1 MKDFIVGRRMASM
14 NASAMMTATYSQKWT
29 RKDPL
34 KMAIEASL
42 RDLETIKDEPQS
54 PGLPDDVSDDSND
67 NQPVVKSKKSLKQK
81 LRKSAKQIVKK
92 SSKKLVK
99 NKAVT
104 PVKKVVKRDVKKP
117 VKYDDSMP
125 NIVDANNDNLAATDN
140 DETDAKLSDGETPET
155 EPPKL
160 ESMITSQSQQEIVFF
175 LICVNILDGM
185 KDTYLGLD
193 NKGIVIK
200 GL

>member
-14 NASAMMTATYSQKWT
+14 NASAMMSATYSQKWT

-54 PGLPDDVSDDSND
+54 PGLPEDEVSDSND
-67 NQPVVKSKKSLKQK
+67 NQPIVKSRKKSSKQK
-81 LRKSAKQIVKK
+81 LQKSAKQIVKK
-92 SSKKLVK
+92 SAKLVK
-99 NKAVT
+99 NKAAK
-104 PVKKVVKRDVKKP
+104 PVKKAVKRGDVKKP

-125 NIVDANNDNLAATDN
+125 NIVDAKNDNFGSTTDTEEN
-140 DETDAKLSDGETPET
+140 DTKLSDDDAMET

-160 ESMITSQSQQEIVFF
+160 ESMVTSQSQQEIVFF
-175 LICVNILDGM
+175 LML
-185 KDTYLGLD
+185 
-193 NKGIVIK
+193 KGIK
-200 GL
+200 

>member
-14 NASAMMTATYSQKWT
+14 NASAMMSATYSQKWT

-54 PGLPDDVSDDSND
+54 PGLPEDELSDSNG
-67 NQPVVKSKKSLKQK
+67 NQPIAKSRKSSKQK
-81 LRKSAKQIVKK
+81 LQKFAKQIVKK
-92 SSKKLVK
+92 SAKLVK
-99 NKAVT
+99 NKAVK
-104 PVKKVVKRDVKKP
+104 PVKKAVKRGDVKKP

-125 NIVDANNDNLAATDN
+125 NIVDAKNDNFASTADTEEN
-140 DETDAKLSDGETPET
+140 DTKLSDDEEMET

-160 ESMITSQSQQEIVFF
+160 ESMVTSQSQQEIVFY
-175 LICVNILDGM
+175 I
-185 KDTYLGLD
+185 YLHF
-193 NKGIVIK
+193 KGYCIVIYSII
-200 GL
+200 L